1 MKSSNSVR
9 LTSVILVAGAAMAA
23 SAGTAHGAMS
33 TYSQNFETLVQ
44 TDPFALGNDGWKI
57 FGNVFFLNGNYD
69 YGYGVF
75 PAPNGGNGFSAI
87 ATGEGGVPQGAQQL
101 SVYNDYNNQ
110 DHPTRK
116 IEVNVFQEQTVG
128 AADVGSTWT
137 FSFDAKRGNIVTPP
151 TTAIAF
157 IKTLDPNNGFALTNF
172 IQVDTT
178 NLPATWGT
186 YSAQIPIG
194 AGLVGQIIQFGFSNT
209 TTNFTS
215 SGVFYDNINIVPAP
229 SALALAGVGGLLA
242 ARRRRR

>member
-1 MKSSNSVR
+1 MKTTRSIR
-9 LTSVILVAGAAMAA
+9 LTSVIFAAGAAMAA
-23 SAGTAHGAMS
+23 LSGTAHGAMS

-44 TDPFALGNDGWKI
+44 ADPLALSNDGWKV
-57 FGNVFFLNGNYD
+57 FVNVFAPGPSYL
-69 YGYGVF
+69 YGYGPF
-75 PAPNGGNGFSAI
+75 PAPNGGPGFSAVD
-87 ATGEGGVPQGAQQL
+87 AGQGGVAQGLQQL
-101 SVYNDYNNQ
+101 SVYSNYNDNQ
-110 DHPTRK
+110 HGNGNFLET
-116 IEVNVFQEQTVG
+116 NVFQEQIVG

-137 FSFDAKRGNIVTPP
+137 FSFDAKRGNIVAP

-172 IQVDTT
+172 IQVDMT
-178 NLPATWGT
+178 NVPSTWGT

-194 AGLVGQIIQFGFSNT
+194 ASLSGQIIQFGFSNYAT
-209 TTNFTS
+209 GYNG